1 MADVELHRQNISSV
15 MATAAG
21 RWGERV
27 GRQIANA
34 AKARCPV
41 DDGRL
46 RSSITHLVTA
56 RPGGGVIVQVG
67 SPLAYARWRHEGT
80 GIYGPHRTPI
90 VPVTAKALKFKGS
103 GRVIGPLRPGQ
114 SRPSKSNR
122 GGFIF
127 RTSVKGSPGSPFLAD
142 ALEEVFGPS
151 ITRNPTNP

>member
-1 MADVELHRQNISSV
+1 MADVEIHRQNISSV

-80 GIYGPHRTPI
+80 GIFGPHRTPI
-90 VPVTAKALKFKGS
+90 VPVTAKALKFRPS
-103 GRVIGPLRPGQ
+103 TTGPFRPGQ
-114 SRPSKSNR
+114 RRTK
-122 GGFIF
+122 GAFIF
-127 RTSVKGSPGSPFLAD
+127 RASVKGTPGSPYLAD

-151 ITRNPTNP
+151 ITRNPTTP